1 MSYCERASPGE
12 ALVCFACAHTQ
23 FYFTVSRAKRLN
35 ASSRSYGHT
44 LPAQGKETSSESG
57 KSLSVTALQ
66 RRLSC
71 TSSCVFI
78 TTAVC
83 VTYANMRTN
92 VHDHSCVFLAFYSSS
107 NSKTAA
113 VCDRRPVKDSCWV
126 ACCSGKTSIP
136 AILDPGQEHTWLA
149 CASRW
154 LLRVCLGYESHV
166 LLLVYGRCNNLVILI
181 LVLRIVLLLQCS
193 CILICFY
200 NSKVFVW

>member
-1 MSYCERASPGE
+1 MYCFKSE
-12 ALVCFACAHTQ
+12 AIKCFIQILWSHFARTGQ
-23 FYFTVSRAKRLN
+23 R
-35 ASSRSYGHT
+35 
-44 LPAQGKETSSESG
+44 TSSESG

-83 VTYANMRTN
+83 TTYANMRTN
-92 VHDHSCVFLAFYSSS
+92 VHDYSCVFLAFYSSS

-113 VCDRRPVKDSCWV
+113 FGDRRPVKDSCWV
-126 ACCSGKTSIP
+126 
-136 AILDPGQEHTWLA
+136 LA
-149 CASRW
+149 AAARLPS
-154 LLRVCLGYESHV
+154 LRSVIQVKSTRDWPVQAVDCFKFGLWYESHV

-181 LVLRIVLLLQCS
+181 LALQTVRGLQHN
-193 CILICFY
+193 CILPCFC